1 MKRFVLCMAA
11 VFFMG
16 NTAFAAE
23 KTEIKEKTAIP
34 VHQTVVWD
42 GTETEMPGYN
52 IDGYTYFRLR
62 DVAKMVSAYAT
73 NEKHYFDLNY
83 QKGTNII
90 SIVKGNGKY
99 IDPAEGKT
107 FDVGTENQKA
117 YLTDTIVVV
126 NGYNMMGTG
135 KVGEGYVINGYTF
148 YKLRNIADLIDMD
161 VEWCEGEKV
170 AEVLSQPKTYPD
182 GTPIVYRK
190 PVIYLYP
197 EKTMDVSVKLDYAG
211 DLTVTYPTYSD
222 GWQVTAQPDGTLT
235 NHADGLEYSYLF
247 WEGDGQLDVDFSEGF
262 VVKGK
267 DTAAFLQE
275 TLSSMGLTP
284 KEYNDFIVYWLPYM
298 QDNAYNLISFQ
309 QENYTEQAKL
319 DIQPAP
325 DSVLRVFMA
334 FRPLEKP
341 VEVTPQEL
349 QPFERNGFTVVE
361 WGGSEVR

>member
-1 MKRFVLCMAA
+1 MKRFLLSLAA
-11 VFFMG
+11 VLGICGIAMPAYAADTFVPKEITIAKPFSDVVYFDG
-16 NTAFAAE
+16 N
-23 KTEIKEKTAIP
+23 P
-34 VHQTVVWD
+34 VS
-42 GTETEMPGYN
+42 MSGYT

-62 DVAKMVSAYAT
+62 DIAAGIS
-73 NEKHYFDLNY
+73 LNPR
-83 QKGTNII
+83 
-90 SIVKGNGKY
+90 
-99 IDPAEGKT
+99 DEEAT
-107 FDVGTENQKA
+107 FDVKYNAEEN
-117 YLTDTIVVV
+117 TI
-126 NGYNMMGTG
+126 
-135 KVGEGYVINGYTF
+135 EI
-148 YKLRNIADLIDMD
+148 LRNQVYCPVKEPAFTVAQEEKVVHLSQMNLLIDGEETESPLPVYNID
-161 VEWCEGEKV
+161 GYSFCRLRDIAGEVHFIVEWLSDVQKINVYTVV
-170 AEVLSQPKTYPD
+170 AAA
-182 GTPIVYRK
+182 K

-197 EKTMDVSVKLDYAG
+197 EKTTDVSVKLDYAG

-247 WEGDGQLDVDFSEGF
+247 WEGNGQLDVDFSEGF
-262 VVKGK
+262 VVKGE
-267 DTAAFLQE
+267 DTAAFLQK

-341 VEVTPQEL
+341 VEVTPQEWK
-349 QPFERNGFTVVE
+349 PFERNGFTVVE
-361 WGGSEVR
+361 WGGTEVK

>member
-1 MKRFVLCMAA
+1 MKRFALCLAA
-11 VFFMG
+11 VFLMG
-16 NTAFAAE
+16 NTAYGAE

-42 GTETEMPGYN
+42 GTETQMPGYN
-52 IDGYTYFRLR
+52 IDGYMYFRLR

-73 NEKHYFDLNY
+73 NEKHYFCLNY

-90 SIVKGNGKY
+90 SIAKGAGKY
-99 IDPAEGKT
+99 IDLTKGKT
-107 FDVGTENQKA
+107 FDVGNKKQKA
-117 YLTDTIVVV
+117 YRTDSVILLSGHNT
-126 NGYNMMGTG
+126 MGTG
-135 KVGEGYVINGYTF
+135 KVEEGYVIDGYTF
-148 YKLRNIADLIDMD
+148 YKLRNIADWIGMD
-161 VEWCEGEKV
+161 VEWCADEKV
-170 AEVLSQPKTYPD
+170 AEVLSMPETYPD
-182 GTPIVYRK
+182 DVPIVYRK

-211 DLTVTYPTYSD
+211 DLTVTYPTYQD

-247 WEGDGQLDVDFSEGF
+247 WEGNGQLDVDFSEGF
-262 VVKGK
+262 VIKGE
-267 DTAAFLQE
+267 DTAAFLQK
-275 TLSSMGLTP
+275 TLSNMGLTP

-309 QENYTEQAKL
+309 QENYTQQAKL

-341 VEVTPQEL
+341 VEVTPQKL

-361 WGGSEVR
+361 WGGTEVK